1 MIPWYV
7 YAIGSTI
14 FATAFAIGRKKAL
27 QNEHAL
33 EFESARSI
41 AVLLLLLILLP
52 FITPSYSL
60 KTIGIVYIVSLAA
73 VAGIV
78 LMAKAFRHLQI
89 SLLYPLMNLKS
100 LFVLVLAY
108 IFLGES
114 VSALNLV
121 GIFILLITAYVL
133 EADHHFSNLI
143 LPLKALFTSKY
154 NIFAISALL
163 IFSFTSLMDKYIVT
177 NLLDPLSFMLLVW
190 LFVAFNLNV
199 IHGFLYGYNE
209 VRVIFKQ
216 KGPFIFLV
224 SFFSIGANLLAL
236 KALTLAF
243 VSLVTPVLMLST
255 IFVVFIGGRFF
266 KEKHVMYRVG
276 VSFIMLMGVYLVIV

>member
-7 YAIGSTI
+7 FAIASTI
-14 FATAFAIGRKKAL
+14 FATAFAIARKKAL
-27 QNEHAL
+27 QYEHAL
-33 EFESARSI
+33 EFESARSL
-41 AVLLLLLILLP
+41 AVLMFLLILLP

-60 KTIGIVYIVSLAA
+60 KVIGIVYIVSLAG

-78 LMAKAFRHLQI
+78 LMAKAFRHLEI
-89 SLLYPLMNLKS
+89 SLLYPLINLKS

-114 VSALNLV
+114 ITALNMV
-121 GIFILLITAYVL
+121 GILILLATAYVL

-143 LPLKALFTSKY
+143 IPLKALFTSKY
-154 NIFAISALL
+154 NIFAIAALL
-163 IFSFTSLMDKYIVT
+163 IFSFTSVMDKYIVT

-199 IHGFLYGYNE
+199 LHGFLYGYKEIKQCFKENGPL
-209 VRVIFKQ
+209 IFM
-216 KGPFIFLV
+216 V
-224 SFFSIGANLLAL
+224 AFFSLGANLLAL
-236 KALTLAF
+236 NALRLAY
-243 VSLVTPVLMLST
+243 VSLVTPVLLLST

-266 KEKHVMYRVG
+266 KEKHIMYRVG
-276 VSFIMLMGVYLVIV
+276 VSLVMLIGVYLVII